1 LPPDLHRAPKRDAFV
16 RHVPRKRFGQHFLI
30 DPSVIVAL
38 VAAIRPRRDDR
49 MVEIGP
55 GLGALTRPLL
65 EHVDHLHVVEID
77 RDLVARL
84 EATVSRERLTVH
96 QCDALD
102 FDFAALG
109 PALRVV
115 GNLPYNIS
123 TPLLFRVAE
132 SVHHICD
139 AHFMLQHEVVER
151 MIALPGNRDY
161 GRLSVML
168 QYHFAMERV
177 LSVPAAAFRPAPKV
191 RSSVVRLAP
200 LRREARERCDENLL
214 REVVTKAFTQ
224 RRKTMR
230 NSLHDYL
237 GEDEFEALGIDPSAR
252 AETLSVE
259 EFVRVTNHLAPR
271 R

>member
-1 LPPDLHRAPKRDAFV
+1 LHHAPEQDAFV

-30 DPSVIVAL
+30 DPSVIAAI

-65 EHVDHLHVVEID
+65 EQVDHLHVLEID

-84 EATVSRERLTVH
+84 QNTVSRERLTVY

-102 FDFAALG
+102 FDLATLG
-109 PALRVV
+109 PQLRVV

-132 SVHHICD
+132 SARHIRD

-151 MIALPGNRDY
+151 MVALPGNRDY

-177 LSVPAAAFRPAPKV
+177 LPVPATAFRPAPKV

-200 LRREARERCDENLL
+200 LRREARDRCDESLL

-230 NSLHDYL
+230 NSLGDYL
-237 GEDEFEALGIDPSAR
+237 GEEGFGALGINPGAR

-259 EFVRVTNHLAPR
+259 EFVRLTNHLAMR